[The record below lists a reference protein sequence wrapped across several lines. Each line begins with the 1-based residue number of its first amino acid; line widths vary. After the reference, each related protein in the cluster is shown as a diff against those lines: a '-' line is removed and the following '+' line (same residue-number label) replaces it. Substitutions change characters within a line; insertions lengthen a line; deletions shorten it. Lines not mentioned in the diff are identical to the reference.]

1 MRERW
6 RRRSRGW
13 AALLWLV
20 FVAVGCATA
29 QIAEHRIVS
38 GRITDQQGRPVPGT
52 PVLVVGR
59 QLDFTTKFDYAE
71 LDRRG
76 LKVLTA
82 DDGWYRAEFI
92 PSELGNN
99 LYLFFYAEKG
109 FDGVRFQKPEGID
122 ITKRLKEGRELR
134 LDQALLDH
142 LQWKEVQRQI
152 AQFGAD
158 SMKGKVLRQLGLPE
172 RIDRRAGDQ
181 PAETWWYYSKGI
193 SYRFAGS
200 TLEGSHTFPP
210 IRGVLPLPPTK

>member
-1 MRERW
+1 MD
-6 RRRSRGW
+6 RRTKWKGLKLI
-13 AALLWLV
+13 ALIL
-20 FVAVGCATA
+20 AGCATV
-29 QIAEHRIVS
+29 QIAEQRVVS

-59 QLDFTTKFDYAE
+59 QLDFTAKFDYAE
-71 LDRRG
+71 LDRQG

-109 FDGVRFQKPEGID
+109 FDSVRFQKPEGID

-142 LQWKEVQRQI
+142 PQWKEVQRRI

-158 SMKGKVLRQLGLPE
+158 SMKGKVLRQSGLPE
-172 RIDRRAGDQ
+172 RIDRGAGDQ
-181 PAETWWYYSKGI
+181 SAETWWYYSKGI

-200 TLEGSHTFPP
+200 TLEGSHAFPP

>member
-1 MRERW
+1 MG
-6 RRRSRGW
+6 RRTKWVGLRLM
-13 AALLWLV
+13 ALIL
-20 FVAVGCATA
+20 AGCATA
-29 QIAEHRIVS
+29 QIAEQRVIT
-38 GRITDQQGRPVPGT
+38 GRITDQQGRPVSGT

-59 QLDFTTKFDYAE
+59 KIEFTTKFDYAE
-71 LDRRG
+71 LDRQG

-134 LDQALLDH
+134 LDQALLNH
-142 LQWKEVQRQI
+142 PQWKEVQRQI

-158 SMKGKVLRQLGLPE
+158 SAKGKVLRQSGLPE
-172 RIDRRAGDQ
+172 RIDRVVGDQ
-181 PAETWWYYSKGI
+181 ATETWWYYSKGI

-200 TLEGSHTFPP
+200 ALEGSYTFQP
-210 IRGVLPLPPTK
+210 IRGVLPLSPTK

>member
-1 MRERW
+1 MD
-6 RRRSRGW
+6 RRTKWVGLRLI
-13 AALLWLV
+13 ALIL
-20 FVAVGCATA
+20 AGCATA
-29 QIAEHRIVS
+29 QIAEQRVVS

-71 LDRRG
+71 LDRQG

-82 DDGWYRAEFI
+82 DYGWYRAEFI

-109 FDGVRFQKPEGID
+109 FDSVRFQKPEGID

-134 LDQALLDH
+134 LDQVLLDH
-142 LQWKEVQRQI
+142 PQWKEVQRQI
-152 AQFGAD
+152 VQFGTD
-158 SMKGKVLRQLGLPE
+158 SARGKVLRQLGLPE
-172 RIDRRAGDQ
+172 RIDRGAGDRST
-181 PAETWWYYSKGI
+181 ETWWYYSKGI

-200 TLEGSHTFPP
+200 TLGGSHTFPP